1 MVAFHEMIEIAMGGT
16 VPYATAGLVEN
27 VKFLGLGMTEALDL
41 TSTLCNQLIL
51 NEENEF
57 LLE

>member
-1 MVAFHEMIEIAMGGT
+1 MIEIGMGGT

-51 NEENEF
+51 NEESEF